1 MSEPFPIKRGIR
13 QWFPLSPLLFVLTV
27 EIPAIKSKSLFF
39 FKGGRGG
46 GENTGTCQKCSTS
59 NPTTSDHKGP
69 IICWWHHTMSQRQRR
84 PRCSSNKIQSVRK
97 HIRLEVEH
105 KKTEAM
111 CLGRDK
117 NNRAEHENLKWV
129 RQIRTL
135 GVQFRSDTSEHDIE
149 DNWSDKTEEKNSYI
163 LIHIPDAI
171 HRKHQKKFTA

>member
-1 MSEPFPIKRGIR
+1 MSEPFPIERGIR
-13 QWFPLSPLLFVLTV
+13 QWFLVFPLLFVLTV
-27 EIPAIKSKSLFF
+27 EIPEIKSKSIFL
-39 FKGGRGG
+39 KGGGG
-46 GENTGTCQKCSTS
+46 GGDKGTCQKCSTS
-59 NPTTSDHKGP
+59 NPTTSNHKGP
-69 IICWWHHTMSQRQRR
+69 TICWWHHTTMSQRQRR
-84 PRCSSNKIQSVRK
+84 PRCSSKKIQSVRK

-163 LIHIPDAI
+163 LIHIPDTI